1 MHGPDAGQVAG
12 LAATLASL
20 LVLGASIPE
29 SASAGELALKG
40 CITASKEVGPPGPG
54 LVAHISDR
62 LP

>member
-1 MHGPDAGQVAG
+1 VAG